1 MEPSK
6 WVRMMI
12 KRFGKYVGFL
22 ISSSENLCISF
33 FQKLERSW
41 EEQVDAT
48 STHQVSNS
56 FFLINNVRILLI
68 IKRLPNRVHWGC
80 TMGAQFRKQ
89 KNNGQETKKMKN
101 KKNEKKPHSIQRV
114 CKKKDLISSKEL
126 SQPSKLRAF
135 LSRQMHQIKQ

>member
-33 FQKLERSW
+33 FQKLERTW

-48 STHQVSNS
+48 STHQALVSKHQYDNVS
-56 FFLINNVRILLI
+56 QTFL
-68 IKRLPNRVHWGC
+68 
-80 TMGAQFRKQ
+80 A
-89 KNNGQETKKMKN
+89 
-101 KKNEKKPHSIQRV
+101 KPQTT
-114 CKKKDLISSKEL
+114 
-126 SQPSKLRAF
+126 
-135 LSRQMHQIKQ
+135 